1 MKDIAPEL
9 LEEIKEEF
17 QKRFDKN
24 EEIKRLYEK
33 VRKKNASYKDAHK
46 FAEETGEILA
56 EAFGTAIF
64 PERLPDGRMYYNIA
78 NRIIPEMLK
87 KNYDLTTDISM
98 DIQKII
104 NENAG
109 IGIKAIRPKF
119 NEDKV
124 QGIVNIV
131 SGKEEYE
138 KIAYMLVEPIVNFT
152 QSIVD
157 DAVRENADFQ
167 SKAGLS
173 PKIRRTSTGKCC
185 EWCDKLTGVYE
196 YDKVSN
202 TGNNVF
208 RRHKYCRC
216 TVEFEPGDGRR
227 QNVHSK
233 KWSKG
238 ANGATMIKEAPREK
252 EKRVKEEKGLDFA
265 SRIAEHPKM
274 LRAFTP
280 NGLYHSLKN
289 SGYEIKP
296 LKGKNYKDIPFEEG
310 GGFRVHFGGDGIL
323 MYHPGERSHHGG
335 EYYKISSGKGG
346 TKRYDREGNE
356 IEKDR

>member
-1 MKDIAPEL
+1 MKDVAPEL

-233 KWSKG
+233 
-238 ANGATMIKEAPREK
+238 NGQKEQM
-252 EKRVKEEKGLDFA
+252 VLQ
-265 SRIAEHPKM
+265 
-274 LRAFTP
+274 
-280 NGLYHSLKN
+280 
-289 SGYEIKP
+289 
-296 LKGKNYKDIPFEEG
+296 
-310 GGFRVHFGGDGIL
+310 
-323 MYHPGERSHHGG
+323 
-335 EYYKISSGKGG
+335 
-346 TKRYDREGNE
+346 
-356 IEKDR
+356 

>member
-1 MKDIAPEL
+1 MKDVAPEL

-157 DAVRENADFQ
+157 DAAVAMIQGADGAVSGMAMSPTFSSALAKLKANGVRLYPELAWGGNPGAINGLKVDVNNTVSFGKSKDVAIVGDFQ
-167 SKAGLS
+167 NAFKWGYAKEI
-173 PKIRRTSTGKCC
+173 PI
-185 EWCDKLTGVYE
+185 EVIPY
-196 YDKVSN
+196 
-202 TGNNVF
+202 
-208 RRHKYCRC
+208 
-216 TVEFEPGDGRR
+216 GD
-227 QNVHSK
+227 
-233 KWSKG
+233 
-238 ANGATMIKEAPREK
+238 P
-252 EKRVKEEKGLDFA
+252 D
-265 SRIAEHPKM
+265 
-274 LRAFTP
+274 
-280 NGLYHSLKN
+280 N
-289 SGYEIKP
+289 SGVD
-296 LKGKNYKDIPFEEG
+296 LKGSNQVYIRGEVYVG
-310 GGFRVHFGGDGIL
+310 WGIL
-323 MYHPGERSHHGG
+323 IPESFAR
-335 EYYKISSGKGG
+335 
-346 TKRYDREGNE
+346 
-356 IEKDR
+356 IESEA